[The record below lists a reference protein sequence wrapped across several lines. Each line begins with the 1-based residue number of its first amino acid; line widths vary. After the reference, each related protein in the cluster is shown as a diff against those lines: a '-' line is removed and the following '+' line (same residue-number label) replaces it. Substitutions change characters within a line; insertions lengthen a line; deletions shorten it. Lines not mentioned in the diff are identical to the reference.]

1 MKLQSFREVQL
12 AFVFI
17 NLLQG
22 LVTFLTIKQCSLS
35 RNAMQLMR
43 LCGASKCFMKAL
55 KSFIK
60 PPEVRQRSAKI
71 KI

>member
-35 RNAMQLMR
+35 RCCFFSTLSKR
-43 LCGASKCFMKAL
+43 LKESSKY
-55 KSFIK
+55 
-60 PPEVRQRSAKI
+60 AKDRF
-71 KI
+71 

>member
-35 RNAMQLMR
+35 RYSFFSTLSKR
-43 LCGASKCFMKAL
+43 LKVSSKY
-55 KSFIK
+55 
-60 PPEVRQRSAKI
+60 AKDRF
-71 KI
+71 